1 MADKNLQ
8 GFRQTY
14 QETGKL
20 SSGGGP
26 EDKTLD
32 MGPSGSHRDN
42 NWKAGASQA
51 KLRNAKPIGPGKNL
65 KDIKGGN
72 FY

>member
-1 MADKNLQ
+1 MAENLK

-14 QETGKL
+14 QETGQL

-26 EDKTLD
+26 DQKIDT
-32 MGPSGSHRDN
+32 GASGSKRDN
-42 NWKAGASQA
+42 NWKKGAAQA
-51 KLRNAKPIGPGKNL
+51 KLKNAKPIGPGKNL
-65 KDIKGGN
+65 NELDGGN

>member
-1 MADKNLQ
+1 MADNNLK

-26 EDKTLD
+26 EAKIDK
-32 MGPSGSHRDN
+32 GPSGSARADN
-42 NWKAGASQA
+42 AKIGLKQA
-51 KLRNAKPIGPGKNL
+51 KLKAAGKIGPGKNL
-65 KDIKGGN
+65 KDIGGGN

>member
-1 MADKNLQ
+1 MADNNLK

-26 EDKTLD
+26 ADKKLD
-32 MGPSGSHRDN
+32 SGASGSKRAN
-42 NWKAGASQA
+42 NAPKV
-51 KLRNAKPIGPGKNL
+51 KNAVRSSKVGPDKNL
-65 KDIKGGN
+65 KDIGGGN

>member
-1 MADKNLQ
+1 MADNNLK

-26 EDKTLD
+26 DQKIDT
-32 MGPSGSHRDN
+32 GASGSKRDN
-42 NWKAGASQA
+42 NWKRGAAQA
-51 KLRNAKPIGPGKNL
+51 KLKNAGKIGPGKNL
-65 KDIKGGN
+65 NELKGGN

>member
-1 MADKNLQ
+1 MADNNLK

-32 MGPSGSHRDN
+32 AGPSGSKRNN
-42 NWKAGASQA
+42 NWKIGAAQGN
-51 KLRNAKPIGPGKNL
+51 LRNAKPIGPGKNL
-65 KDIKGGN
+65 KEIKGGN

>member
-1 MADKNLQ
+1 MADNLQ

-26 EDKTLD
+26 GEKKLD
-32 MGPSGSHRDN
+32 AGKSGSKRAN
-42 NWKAGASQA
+42 NADINAG
-51 KLRNAKPIGPGKNL
+51 KLKNAGKIGPGKNL
-65 KDIKGGN
+65 NELKGGN

>member
-1 MADKNLQ
+1 MADQK

-14 QETGKL
+14 QETGKI

-26 EDKTLD
+26 ECKLDK
-32 MGPSGSHRDN
+32 GASGSKRSN
-42 NWKAGASQA
+42 NAVLNQNKMA
-51 KLRNAKPIGPGKNL
+51 KSKKVGPDKNL
-65 KDIKGGN
+65 KDIGGGN

>member
-1 MADKNLQ
+1 MADNNLK

-14 QETGKL
+14 QETGKA

-26 EDKTLD
+26 GEKNLDK
-32 MGPSGSHRDN
+32 GASGSKRSN
-42 NWKAGASQA
+42 NADLKARPARSS
-51 KLRNAKPIGPGKNL
+51 KVGPGKNL
-65 KDIKGGN
+65 KDIGGGN

>member
-1 MADKNLQ
+1 MAENLK

-26 EDKTLD
+26 GKDID
-32 MGPSGSHRDN
+32 PGASGSHRDN
-42 NWKAGASQA
+42 NWKKGAAQA
-51 KLRNAKPIGPGKNL
+51 KLKNAKPIGPGKNL
-65 KDIKGGN
+65 NELDGGN

>member
-1 MADKNLQ
+1 MAENLK

-26 EDKTLD
+26 DQKIDT
-32 MGPSGSHRDN
+32 GASGSKREN
-42 NWKAGASQA
+42 NWKRGAAQA
-51 KLRNAKPIGPGKNL
+51 KLKNAGKIGPGKNL
-65 KDIKGGN
+65 NELKGGN

>member
-1 MADKNLQ
+1 MADNNLQ

-26 EDKTLD
+26 EDKRLD
-32 MGPSGSHRDN
+32 
-42 NWKAGASQA
+42 AGASGSKRSNNAVLNKNKMA
-51 KLRNAKPIGPGKNL
+51 KDCKVGPGKNL
-65 KDIKGGN
+65 KDIGGGN

>member
-1 MADKNLQ
+1 MADQK

-14 QETGKL
+14 QETGKA

-26 EDKTLD
+26 GDKSVD
-32 MGPSGSHRDN
+32 KGPSGSKRAN
-42 NWKAGASQA
+42 NAVLNQNKMAKAS
-51 KLRNAKPIGPGKNL
+51 KVGPDKNL
-65 KDIKGGN
+65 KDVKSGN

>member
-1 MADKNLQ
+1 MAENLQ

-26 EDKTLD
+26 GDKKLD
-32 MGPSGSHRDN
+32 AGKSGSKRAN
-42 NWKAGASQA
+42 NAVLNQNKMA
-51 KLRNAKPIGPGKNL
+51 KDSKVGPYNNIRKSSGSL
-65 KDIKGGN
+65 
-72 FY
+72 Y

>member
-1 MADKNLQ
+1 MADENLK

-26 EDKTLD
+26 GEKTIDK
-32 MGPSGSHRDN
+32 GASGSKRAN
-42 NWKAGASQA
+42 NAVLNQNKMAKAS
-51 KLRNAKPIGPGKNL
+51 KVGPGKNL
-65 KDIKGGN
+65 KDIGGGN

>member
-1 MADKNLQ
+1 MADNNLK

-26 EDKTLD
+26 AGKIDQ
-32 MGPSGSHRDN
+32 GASGSKRAN
-42 NWKAGASQA
+42 NADINAG
-51 KLRNAKPIGPGKNL
+51 KLRNAGKIGPDKNL
-65 KDIKGGN
+65 VQKTK
-72 FY
+72 

>member
-1 MADKNLQ
+1 MADNNLK

-26 EDKTLD
+26 AAKIDQ
-32 MGPSGSHRDN
+32 GPSGSKRAN
-42 NWKAGASQA
+42 NADINAG
-51 KLRNAKPIGPGKNL
+51 KLRNAGKVGPNKNL
-65 KDIKGGN
+65 NSYTK
-72 FY
+72 

>member
-1 MADKNLQ
+1 MADNNLK

-14 QETGKL
+14 QETGKV

-26 EDKTLD
+26 GEKNLDK
-32 MGPSGSHRDN
+32 GASGSKRAN
-42 NWKAGASQA
+42 NAVKG
-51 KLRNAKPIGPGKNL
+51 KPARSSKVGPDKNL
-65 KDIKGGN
+65 KDIGGGN

>member
-1 MADKNLQ
+1 MADNNLQ

-26 EDKTLD
+26 AAKIEK
-32 MGPSGSHRDN
+32 GASGSKRSN
-42 NWKAGASQA
+42 NWKIGAKQGKLTKSQKVGA
-51 KLRNAKPIGPGKNL
+51 DKNL
-65 KDIKGGN
+65 NDIGGGN

>member
-1 MADKNLQ
+1 MANDNNLK

-26 EDKTLD
+26 EAKLD
-32 MGPSGSHRDN
+32 TGASGSHRDN
-42 NWKAGASQA
+42 NWKKGAAQNKMA
-51 KLRNAKPIGPGKNL
+51 KDSKVGPGKNL
-65 KDIKGGN
+65 KDIGGGN